1 MAGLGEKWLH
11 RPHSGLNQ
19 RQKGQNFLHYF
30 EINWIFLELFGI
42 FLDFLDFF

>member
-1 MAGLGEKWLH
+1 MAGLGEKWLN

-30 EINWIFLELFGI
+30 EEKKWNFLELFGI
-42 FLDFLDFF
+42 F